1 MARINPKLNLNKTP
15 QNVEDSSLVFAKNIK
30 LTKDL
35 SIFADTSIDS
45 IKHWEGEA
53 NLYPNVVGKIV
64 GVNSKIYFFTNENNG
79 TIYEYNELTNESE
92 KIKCSW
98 TYHNGVIT
106 GCVTVNNT
114 GEEILTIA
122 ESDGTEDVPIKHI
135 NLAQCSENDEESI
148 YTQAPN
154 IPITNLNLT
163 GYYTCQIPNG
173 VYQFFIRY
181 KIRDEFY
188 TEWFPASKELFAGNH
203 NETSTVQGKL
213 IYTKTDRDSD
223 ESFVLSVEHLYSD
236 YLNLYKEYQIGFI
249 VSNDNGTFARAWKH
263 FSIGNTTV
271 YFSYNKNDIEEI
283 NIDDLLRFNFEIFN
297 SKNTIAYKN
306 KLYLSNYKETNFNP
320 NDNYEEYNAKKINI
334 SVRRYFIDPQ
344 ISLFLNNRPLFKEN
358 NYYKYIGI
366 EDDSSLIK
374 DVVYFNSNYCNNSI
388 NIITPE
394 NDVIRRPYFDRRI
407 VSEYSQEFNPV
418 EFQEFINRNNC
429 NFNKAVVLGIY
440 IATQENNQGVYYD
453 FYEDGTI
460 IPQSPTILQDV
471 GNYGVYDTI
480 SVDFFINKIKKFIV
494 GLSDETTPKFI
505 FECYDENKNKVNI
518 TADDVYFL
526 FSECTFDV
534 RPTEGSSSWIYT
546 ISKKIWLHKFTS
558 VVNTNLLSNE
568 IVGRDYPHK
577 ENTNTLIPFSQ
588 YDFYLHF
595 VKQNGIVTNGYYI
608 NSIIPTPSSGESLFD
623 GIRYPAFNNIIN
635 SNNYAACFISMIK
648 SDTIVAQCFN
658 LEKKG
663 EITEDGMTTYQYEV
677 DCLELDTM
685 LYNLNDN
692 ITLCNSRSE
701 GYNIITEEAKY
712 YASGDSSDI
721 KAFGS
726 RGYIKFS
733 YTVPSESSG
742 LDGEEIY
749 VLVENNNN
757 INKNELIKVTP
768 YIKLNEDVTNYNNP
782 FDLNLRGYICFV
794 NKLHD
799 IFDKK
804 TEGQQ
809 EVDDYDRQIFISG
822 NDAFVKTID
831 GQHIELNNWE
841 KILSIQNEE
850 TPIEIKSSFNLNYLS
865 LTELLTHKVRSYKD
879 NNVDKSELVFMVN
892 SMISSSIYKL
902 ESMYKD
908 YVTKTYSKYDNKKV
922 NTFNNT
928 VRSSNI
934 DVDEVYRSIYKFDA
948 VDYYNVPTNRGII
961 INMFTIVNKIYVHC
975 EHALFVFTDTNMM
988 KVGENLYTSS
998 NTEVALQQSSPF
1010 EIGIQEVLDSAY
1022 GYAGIQNKKHS
1033 LVTFNS
1039 YIFYDKLA
1047 NTIYAYGGDSQITP
1061 ISDSI
1066 DKLLKWFQP
1075 EDILFAA
1082 DDTNNRFF
1090 INLRKIVN
1098 NNYENVCLSFNFT
1111 AKSFVSIHDMDFDES
1126 FNSRINT
1133 YFTKQ
1138 ITENNTNKTKVF
1150 KISKTERDSN
1160 NFTTDYNEI
1169 KKTSA
1174 LTLLEVDNLSVEGR
1188 VANSIDII
1196 CNIQYEKTKVLNW
1209 INWICQEITNYDSN
1223 NGITLAEESVK
1234 KYSGHFLRIYS
1245 DETYSPLLPLINDE
1259 NEPLMSNNVPLSV
1272 ENGLYNPAIRTY
1284 PRYNCGVWSMNDF
1297 RDIKNITKG
1306 NKADS
1311 DDKSL
1316 LYGKYFVIR
1325 FIFKDKNFK
1334 FENIKYNMGDYEKN

>member
-15 QNVEDSSLVFAKNIK
+15 QNVEDSSLIFAKNIK

-35 SIFADTSIDS
+35 SISADTSIDS
-45 IKHWEGEA
+45 IKHWEGEN
-53 NLYPNVVGKIV
+53 NLYQNVVGKIV

-92 KIKCSW
+92 KVECGW

-122 ESDGTEDVPIKHI
+122 ESDGTENVPIKHI

-163 GYYTCQIPNG
+163 GYYTCQIQNG

-223 ESFVLSVEHLYSD
+223 ESFILSVEHLYSD

-271 YFSYNKNDIEEI
+271 YFSYNQNDIEEI
-283 NIDDLLRFNFEIFN
+283 NIDDLLRVNFEIFN
-297 SKNTIAYKN
+297 SKNVIAYKN

-334 SVRRYFIDPQ
+334 SVRRYFVDPQ

-374 DVVYFNSNYCNNSI
+374 DVVYFNSNYCNNKI
-388 NIITPE
+388 NIISLDD
-394 NDVIRRPYFDRRI
+394 NDEFDRRTVDVFQANWSTI
-407 VSEYSQEFNPV
+407 EFENYKKTID
-418 EFQEFINRNNC
+418 FHFD
-429 NFNKAVVLGIY
+429 KALILGIY
-440 IATQENNQGVYYD
+440 IGIKENNQNVYYD
-453 FYEDGTI
+453 FYEGGTI
-460 IPQSPTILQDV
+460 IPAALADNR
-471 GNYGVYDTI
+471 NYGEYAST
-480 SVDFFINKIKKFIV
+480 SVDFFTNKIKKFIT

-505 FECYDENKNKVNI
+505 FNCYDSNKDNVKI
-518 TADDVYFL
+518 KSDDVYFL
-526 FSECTFDV
+526 LSECKYEYVHQNNDSFRV
-534 RPTEGSSSWIYT
+534 RVT
-546 ISKKIWLHKFTS
+546 KKLYLQKFNCS
-558 VVNTNLLSNE
+558 IKEDLLSNE
-568 IVGRDYPHK
+568 IVGRDYLHK

-658 LEKKG
+658 LEERG
-663 EITEDGMTTYQYEV
+663 STTENGVTTYQYEV

-692 ITLCNSRSE
+692 ITLCKPVSE
-701 GYNIITEEAKY
+701 GYTIITDKARY

-726 RGYIKFS
+726 RGYIKFNS
-733 YTVPSESSG
+733 TIDLTGS
-742 LDGEEIY
+742 EIY

-768 YIKLNEDVTNYNNP
+768 YIKLNEEGTISYNNP

-804 TEGQQ
+804 TVNQE

-822 NDAFVKTID
+822 NDAFVKTTT
-831 GQHIELNNWE
+831 GKHIKLDNWE
-841 KILSIQNEE
+841 KILEIKNEE

-865 LTELLTHKVRSYKD
+865 LTELLTHKIRTYKD
-879 NNVDKSELVFMVN
+879 NDVDKSELVFMVN

-948 VDYYNVPTNRGII
+948 EDYYNVPTNRGII

-1090 INLRKIVN
+1090 INIRKIVN

-1209 INWICQEITNYDSN
+1209 INWICQEILNYNSN
-1223 NGITLAEESVK
+1223 NSITLAEESVK

-1245 DETYSPLLPLINDE
+1245 DETYSPLLPLTNNE

-1306 NKADS
+1306 DKADS